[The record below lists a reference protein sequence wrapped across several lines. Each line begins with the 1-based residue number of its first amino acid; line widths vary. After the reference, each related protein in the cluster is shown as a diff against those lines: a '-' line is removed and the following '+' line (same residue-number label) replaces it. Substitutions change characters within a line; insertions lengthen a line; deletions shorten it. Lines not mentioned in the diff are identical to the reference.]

1 VINPGSGPGP
11 NPLPDANY
19 TREIPLLRRFDNV
32 RLLGYVATTYAN
44 RDIAL
49 VREDVETYAAWPAR
63 SANGSLAVNGIFFD
77 ETPQAFDE
85 NALAYYQ
92 ELTSLV
98 KQSKGLG
105 PDNTVSSFIPTFDI
119 ERLLGKSTP
128 NRRITASYL
137 PMQFSGAIIR
147 T

>member
-1 VINPGSGPGP
+1 MINPGSGPGP

-49 VREDVETYAAWPAR
+49 VREDIETYAAWPTR
-63 SANGSLAVNGIFFD
+63 SSNASLAVNGIFFD
-77 ETPQAFDE
+77 ETPQAFDA

-92 ELTSLV
+92 ELTTLV

-105 PDNTVSSFIPTFDI
+105 PDNSVSSFIPKFITQ
-119 ERLLGKSTP
+119 RLLGIYIP
-128 NRRITASYL
+128 NRRIASYL
-137 PMQFSGAIIR
+137 PMQSAVAVTR
-147 T
+147 S